1 MEIFKNI
8 FDSLSRER
16 VKYMLAGGVA
26 VNLYGVERA
35 TADFDIVVLLEE
47 ENLLKFVS
55 AVQGL
60 GMKPKMPVKLED
72 FVDSKKRQK
81 WITTKGMK
89 VFSLYD
95 PRNPFF
101 LMDVFTEVSFDF
113 NEVYRQRKKIRLED
127 TLINLVP
134 ITILIEMKEGTG
146 RPQDQADVFHLRKIA
161 ERLDDGK

>member
-1 MEIFKNI
+1 MDIFKTI
-8 FDSLSRER
+8 FDSLNRER

-35 TADFDIVVLLEE
+35 TADIDIVVLLEE
-47 ENLLKFVS
+47 NNLLKFVS
-55 AVQGL
+55 AVESL
-60 GMKPKMPVKLED
+60 CLKPKMPIKLED
-72 FVDSKKRQK
+72 FVDPKKRQK

-101 LMDVFTEVSFDF
+101 LIDVFTEFSFDF
-113 NEVYRQRKKIRLED
+113 NDAYKQRKKIRLGD
-127 TLINLVP
+127 TLISLVP

-161 ERLDDGK
+161 ENLGDGK

>member
-8 FDSLSRER
+8 FDSLNRER

-35 TADFDIVVLLEE
+35 TADLDIVVLLEE
-47 ENLLKFVS
+47 KNLLKFVS
-55 AVQGL
+55 AVQSLGL
-60 GMKPKMPVKLED
+60 KPKMPVKLED
-72 FVDSKKRQK
+72 FIDSAKRRK

-95 PRNPFF
+95 PKNPFF

-113 NEVYRQRKKIRLED
+113 NEVYKRRKKIRLED
-127 TLINLVP
+127 TLISLVP
-134 ITILIEMKEGTG
+134 ITILIKMKEGTG

-161 ERLDDGK
+161 ESLDDGK